1 MTIYGEP
8 RVWLEEF
15 PLGEPQA
22 FAHDYQGL
30 RYPGEVIR
38 ANNWDPAWGEPLTG
52 ELYFRIVLLLRRQG
66 APSARRTEVHDPRIA
81 VCTPG
86 AGISRQRGRLTGEL
100 TTIRETQA
108 LYLTQRDAETE
119 LIRTTLRRRQEGL
132 EQQLMSE
139 ESLRYSSGSV
149 VSGPERVAYPG
160 NPFVGMDPIGWF
172 DGIAEWL
179 LSGAYP
185 PGAYPPGA
193 NPSWPIQSFE
203 LPRPFTAEDAAPL
216 FAALFQQP
224 GAAPEGLMG
233 VLPEVLPEILS
244 DFGPGLGLLQSPDL
258 VPWRDNPVAKLI
270 AEYLETSPVP
280 APWQP
285 LHHYLAHQVGLTGP
299 LATLHLLLFLH
310 GERPELEMRL
320 AADYQPILRGGE
332 TYFGSRITSDL
343 VPLLAWDP
351 HLAEGAITIGPLTG
365 PTWNDALTYI
375 SLINPDLHP
384 IAPGESPSPQE
395 SQLGDSMDDLARQA
409 AEGGRFLDLLLGR
422 AGREG
427 LAGRDLTVAQTLNR
441 LSGLGV
447 AGFVPAYQALRAIYP
462 TPADLESDLS
472 TLRRLSSLSQ
482 NSQLL
487 QHVWS
492 YLDDAPTP
500 EQLSGSWPELAL
512 EIQALGATML
522 PASLLHFGQ
531 SWDALSHQIS
541 RIKLNY
547 ATAYLGHHRA
557 VQRQLPDYLRS
568 LEEGWLKLRAL
579 ELLNTM
585 PDLAP
590 PLGEGWSDTLRAWAT
605 ELGQCSRQQAEL
617 EEELKTHPRCSGC
630 GLALDQVLSL
640 DDLQRTI
647 RAIEFD
653 LEAQSRRLSNL
664 LVEKIMRGERDER
677 LEDLLKIIQAS
688 DLAALCNTL
697 SPELVGFI
705 GQVLG

>member
-22 FAHDYQGL
+22 FAHDYLGL

-38 ANNWDPAWGEPLTG
+38 ANSWDPVWGEPLTG

-66 APSARRTEVHDPRIA
+66 ATSARRSEVHDPRIA

-119 LIRTTLRRRQEGL
+119 LIRTTLHRRQEGL

-139 ESLRYSSGSV
+139 ESLRYASGSV
-149 VSGPERVAYPG
+149 VSGQERVAYPG

-172 DGIAEWL
+172 GSIAGWL
-179 LSGAYP
+179 LSEAYP
-185 PGAYPPGA
+185 
-193 NPSWPIQSFE
+193 SLPIQSFA
-203 LPRPFTAEDAAPL
+203 LPRPFTPEDAALL
-216 FAALFQQP
+216 FAALFQEP
-224 GAAPEGLMG
+224 GVTHEGL
-233 VLPEVLPEILS
+233 PQILS
-244 DFGPGLGLLQSPDL
+244 DLGPGLELLQS
-258 VPWRDNPVAKLI
+258 RENPIAELI
-270 AEYLETSPVP
+270 ADYLETSPVP
-280 APWQP
+280 APWMP

-310 GERPELEMRL
+310 RAATELEVRL
-320 AADYQPILRGGE
+320 AADYQPALLDGE
-332 TYFGSRITSDL
+332 AFFGSRITSDL

-351 HLAEGAITIGPLTG
+351 RLAEGATTIGPITD
-365 PTWNDALTYI
+365 PNWNDTLTFI

-384 IAPGESPSPQE
+384 VASDESPSPQE
-395 SQLGDSMDDLARQA
+395 SQLRDGIDDLVQQA
-409 AEGGRFLDLLLGR
+409 AEGMRFLDLLLGHAGR
-422 AGREG
+422 GELAGRE
-427 LAGRDLTVAQTLNR
+427 LAIAQTLSR
-441 LSGLGV
+441 LSGLGG
-447 AGFVPAYQALRAIYP
+447 AGFVQLYQELRAIYP
-462 TPADLESDLS
+462 TPADLESDLGI
-472 TLRRLSSLSQ
+472 LRRLFRLSQ

-487 QHVWS
+487 QHVWA
-492 YLDDAPTP
+492 YLDDASTP
-500 EQLSGSWPELAL
+500 EQLSVGWPELAL
-512 EIQALGATML
+512 QIQALGATML
-522 PASLLHFGQ
+522 PASLLRFAQ
-531 SWDALSHQIS
+531 SWAALSRQIS
-541 RIKLNY
+541 RIKASY
-547 ATAYLGHHRA
+547 AAAYLAHHRA
-557 VQRQLPDYLRS
+557 IQQQLPDYHRS
-568 LEEGWLKLRAL
+568 LEDGWLKLRAL

-590 PLGEGWSDTLRAWAT
+590 PPGEGSSDTLRYWAT
-605 ELGQCSRQQAEL
+605 DLGRCSRQQPEL
-617 EEELKTHPRCSGC
+617 EEELRDHPRCSGC

-653 LEAQSRRLSNL
+653 LDAQTRRLSNL
-664 LVEKIMRGERDER
+664 LVERIMRGERDQR

-688 DLAALCNTL
+688 DLTALCNTL

-705 GQVLG
+705 GQILR

>member
-22 FAHDYQGL
+22 FAHDYLGL

-38 ANNWDPAWGEPLTG
+38 ANSWDPVWGEPLTG

-66 APSARRTEVHDPRIA
+66 APTARRSEVHDARIA

-86 AGISRQRGRLTGEL
+86 AGVSRQRGRLTGEL

-172 DGIAEWL
+172 GSIAGWL
-179 LSGAYP
+179 LSEAYQ
-185 PGAYPPGA
+185 
-193 NPSWPIQSFE
+193 SRPIQSVE
-203 LPRPFTAEDAAPL
+203 LPRPFTPEDAAPL
-216 FAALFQQP
+216 FAALFQQS
-224 GAAPEGLMG
+224 GAA
-233 VLPEVLPEILS
+233 PEVLPEVLS
-244 DFGPGLGLLQSPDL
+244 DFGPGLELLQSPESL
-258 VPWRDNPVAKLI
+258 EPRGNPVAELI
-270 AEYLETSPVP
+270 ADYLETSPVP
-280 APWQP
+280 APWQA

-310 GERPELEMRL
+310 REKPELEVRL
-320 AADYQPILRGGE
+320 AADYQPALLGGE
-332 TYFGSRITSDL
+332 ILFGSRITSDL
-343 VPLLAWDP
+343 VPVLAWDP
-351 HLAEGAITIGPLTG
+351 QLSEGATTIGPITD
-365 PTWNDALTYI
+365 PNWNDTLTYI

-384 IAPGESPSPQE
+384 VAPGESPSLQE
-395 SQLGDSMDDLARQA
+395 SQLRDGIDDLVQQA
-409 AEGGRFLDLLLGR
+409 AEGTQFLNLLLGR
-422 AGREG
+422 ADRGD
-427 LAGRDLTVAQTLNR
+427 LAGRDLAIAESLSR
-441 LSGLGV
+441 LSGLGG
-447 AGFVPAYQALRAIYP
+447 AGFVQSYQALRAVYLS
-462 TPADLESDLS
+462 PADLASDLGI
-472 TLRRLSSLSQ
+472 LRRLSRLSQ

-487 QHVWS
+487 QHVWA
-492 YLDDAPTP
+492 YLDDAPTS
-500 EQLSGSWPELAL
+500 ERLSASWPELAL
-512 EIQALGATML
+512 EIQALRATML
-522 PASLLHFGQ
+522 PASLLRFAE

-541 RIKLNY
+541 RFKSSY
-547 ATAYLGHHRA
+547 AAAYLGHHRA
-557 VQRQLPDYLRS
+557 IQQQLPDYQRG
-568 LEEGWLKLRAL
+568 LEDGRLKLRAL
-579 ELLNTM
+579 ELLNTL

-590 PLGEGWSDTLRAWAT
+590 PLGEGLSDTLRDWGTDLA
-605 ELGQCSRQQAEL
+605 QCARQQPEL
-617 EEELKTHPRCSGC
+617 EEELRDHPRCSGC

-647 RAIEFD
+647 RAIEFELD
-653 LEAQSRRLSNL
+653 AQSRRLSNL
-664 LVEKIMRGERDER
+664 LVEKIMRGERDQR

-688 DLAALCNTL
+688 DLSALCNTL

-705 GQVLG
+705 GQILR

>member
-22 FAHDYQGL
+22 FAHDYLGL
-30 RYPGEVIR
+30 RYAGEVIR
-38 ANNWDPAWGEPLTG
+38 ANSWDPVWGERLAG

-66 APSARRTEVHDPRIA
+66 APTARRSEVQDARIA

-160 NPFVGMDPIGWF
+160 NPFIGMDPLGWF
-172 DGIAEWL
+172 GSIAGWL
-179 LSGAYP
+179 LSEAYP
-185 PGAYPPGA
+185 
-193 NPSWPIQSFE
+193 SRPIQSFG
-203 LPRPFTAEDAAPL
+203 LPRPFTPEEAAPL

-224 GAAPEGLMG
+224 VAAPEGFR
-233 VLPEVLPEILS
+233 EILS
-244 DFGPGLGLLQSPDL
+244 DLGPGLELLQSPKSL
-258 VPWRDNPVAKLI
+258 PSRDNPITGLI
-270 AEYLETSPVP
+270 ADYLESSPVP
-280 APWQP
+280 APWKP

-310 GERPELEMRL
+310 RERPDLEVRL
-320 AADYQPILRGGE
+320 APDYQPALAGGE
-332 TYFGSRITSDL
+332 TLFGSRITSDL

-351 HLAEGAITIGPLTG
+351 QLAEGADTIGPITD
-365 PTWNDALTYI
+365 PNWNDTLTYI

-384 IAPGESPSPQE
+384 VASGEASFPQE
-395 SQLGDSMDDLARQA
+395 SQLRDGIDDLIRQA
-409 AEGGRFLDLLLGR
+409 AEGMRFLDLLLDR
-422 AGREG
+422 AGRGE
-427 LAGRDLTVAQTLNR
+427 LAGRELAIAQTLSR
-441 LSGLGV
+441 LSGLGG
-447 AGFVPAYQALRAIYP
+447 AGFVQSYQALRGIYP
-462 TPADLESDLS
+462 TPADLESDLGI
-472 TLRRLSSLSQ
+472 LRRLSRLSQ
-482 NSQLL
+482 NSPLL
-487 QHVWS
+487 QHIWT

-500 EQLSGSWPELAL
+500 EQLSVGWPELAL
-512 EIQALGATML
+512 EIQALGATTL
-522 PASLLHFGQ
+522 PASLLRLAQ
-531 SWDALSHQIS
+531 SWEALSRQIS
-541 RIKLNY
+541 RIKSRY
-547 ATAYLGHHRA
+547 AAAYLGHHRSI
-557 VQRQLPDYLRS
+557 QQQLPDYRRS

-579 ELLNTM
+579 ELLNTL

-590 PLGEGWSDTLRAWAT
+590 PLGEGLSGTLRGWAT
-605 ELGQCSRQQAEL
+605 DLGQCSRQRPEL
-617 EEELKTHPRCSGC
+617 EEELRDHPRCSGC
-630 GLALDQVLSL
+630 GLALNQILSL

-647 RAIEFD
+647 RAIDFD
-653 LEAQSRRLSNL
+653 LDAQTRRLSNL
-664 LVEKIMRGERDER
+664 LVERIMRGERDQR

-705 GQVLG
+705 GQILR